1 MSHRVFGGQH
11 PRSAGSH
18 QTSNIMSLQKLLI
31 VDDEQD
37 IREALE
43 AIFASDYEVHF
54 AEDGMEA
61 LDRVQEIKPDLV
73 LLDIMM
79 PRMDG
84 FQTCLR
90 LRKDAATSRIPVI
103 FLTTKSDSQTE
114 SFGLELGADDFISK
128 PFNIEVLRARVK
140 RRINGGGGEATG
152 ETTELGEYTVHW
164 DRQEVICGDERIFL
178 TTKEINLLRMFV
190 QNPQRVLSR
199 EVILERVWSDTFITD
214 RTIDSHVKE
223 LRKKIPPLVRLLKT
237 VYGSGYRLDL

>member
-1 MSHRVFGGQH
+1 MSQ
-11 PRSAGSH
+11 
-18 QTSNIMSLQKLLI
+18 QKLLI

-43 AIFASDYEVHF
+43 AIFASDYDVHF

-61 LDRVQEIKPDLV
+61 LERVREINPDLV

-90 LRKDAATSRIPVI
+90 MRNDAATSHIPVI
-103 FLTTKSDSQTE
+103 FLTTKSDPQTE
-114 SFGLELGADDFISK
+114 SFGLELGADDYIVK
-128 PFNIEVLRARVK
+128 PFNIEVLRARVR
-140 RRINGGGGEATG
+140 RRINGGVAEFTG
-152 ETTELGEYTVHW
+152 ETTQLGDYTVYW
-164 DRQEVICGDERIFL
+164 DRQEASCEDEKVIL

-199 EVILERVWSDTFITD
+199 ESILERVWSDTFITD

-223 LRKKIPPLVRLLKT
+223 LRKKIPPLVKLLKT
-237 VYGSGYRLDL
+237 IYGAGYRLDL

>member
-1 MSHRVFGGQH
+1 MYAVVNALEATGNHQPSKVMSQ
-11 PRSAGSH
+11 
-18 QTSNIMSLQKLLI
+18 QKLLI
-31 VDDEQD
+31 VDDERD

-43 AIFASDYEVHF
+43 AIFSGDYDVHF
-54 AEDGMEA
+54 AEDGLEA
-61 LDRVQEIKPDLV
+61 LDRVHEVKPDLV

-90 LRKDAATSRIPVI
+90 LRKDTATSHIPVI
-103 FLTTKSDSQTE
+103 FLTTKSEPQTE
-114 SFGLELGADDFISK
+114 SFGLELGADDFIVK
-128 PFNIEVLRARVK
+128 PFNIQVLRARVK
-140 RRINGGGGEATG
+140 RRMNGGGAQATG
-152 ETTELGEYTVHW
+152 ETTRLGDFTVFW
-164 DRQEVICGDERIFL
+164 DRQEACCEDEKVFL

-199 EVILERVWSDTFITD
+199 EAILERVWSDTFITD

-237 VYGSGYRLDL
+237 IYGAGYKLEL